1 MKYMPTD
8 VAGVTIID
16 IEPDR
21 DDRGF
26 FSNLFCAD
34 EFADY
39 GMLFNVAQTSVAYNY
54 ARGTLRGIHRQVA
67 PNAVAKLV
75 RCTRGAIVGVAV
87 DVRPES
93 ATYGKHVMVQ
103 MSADNRRALFLAAV
117 CCAWLSNSRRQHRG
131 SLSSQRASMKPPKS
145 RDSAGMNRNSGSSG
159 H

>member
-26 FSNLFCAD
+26 CSNLFCAD
-34 EFADY
+34 EFAEY
-39 GMLFNVAQTSVAYNY
+39 GMSLNVAQTSVVYNY
-54 ARGTLRGIHRQVA
+54 ARGTLRGLHRQVA
-67 PNAVAKLV
+67 PNAVTTLV
-75 RCTRGAIVGVAV
+75 RCSRGAIVGVAV

-103 MSADNRRALFLAAV
+103 KFDPPEEV
-117 CCAWLSNSRRQHRG
+117 G
-131 SLSSQRASMKPPKS
+131 S
-145 RDSAGMNRNSGSSG
+145 
-159 H
+159 